1 MNSTS
6 QVQKYNDSYIVVFR
20 NYDIS
25 KQASNVTFMD
35 VFTV

>member
-20 NYDIS
+20 NFMIS
-25 KQASNVTFMD
+25 VNRQVM
-35 VFTV
+35 